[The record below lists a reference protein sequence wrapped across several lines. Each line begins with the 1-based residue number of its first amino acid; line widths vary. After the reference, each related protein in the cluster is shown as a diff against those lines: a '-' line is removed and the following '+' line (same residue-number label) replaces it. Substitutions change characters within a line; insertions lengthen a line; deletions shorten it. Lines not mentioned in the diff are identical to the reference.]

1 MLETIRELGRATAEE
16 VSDETGLYGR
26 TAGRVLNELV
36 GSGLERSGK
45 GVKGDRHVFEAA
57 A

>member
-1 MLETIRELGRATAEE
+1 MLETIRELGCATAEE